1 MANSADVLRDIIID
15 YISQNQM
22 EVGEIVKVLESLKL
36 EYAIEAVLRVKDDQ
50 ENEIDEDEE
59 NADA

>member
-22 EVGEIVKVLESLKL
+22 EVGEIVKVPESLKL